1 MTEKDKILSV
11 GLEVN
16 IRNLANNLCSF
27 ESLVCQSHIDET
39 VEAAGP
45 SFTESQLTIQCLKP
59 ETTALC
65 TKSVLTILKL
75 KEITSTIHIDLV
87 AVYMNLVNC
96 HEETAVETLT
106 IISGAA
112 KKHVESYG

>member
-16 IRNLANNLCSF
+16 IKNLANNINLCSF

-45 SFTESQLTIQCLKP
+45 SFTESQLTIHCLKP

-96 HEETAVETLT
+96 HEETAVETLI

-112 KKHVESYG
+112 KDM